1 MNWAQL
7 GTPLLL
13 VLLIIAVAVAHATQK
28 HKAERVTEW
37 FLSAVESGDA
47 QAAADFFCEDGILL
61 GTVSQIERRGA
72 DIRKYFDY
80 FANLPNLRV
89 VERTHE
95 ISELEPD
102 VYVDNAVVTW
112 AWDEHEPLTA
122 RMSFGVKNGCIFEL
136 HSSEL
141 PHESEKLHEASGKW

>member
-1 MNWAQL
+1 MNWA
-7 GTPLLL
+7 PLLFII
-13 VLLIIAVAVAHATQK
+13 LIFAVGYAHVTQK
-28 HKAERVTEW
+28 HAAELVTER
-37 FLSAVESGDA
+37 FLEAVESGDPPA
-47 QAAADFFCEDGILL
+47 VAALFCPDAILL
-61 GTVSQIERRGA
+61 GTVSQIERRGR

-80 FANLPNLRV
+80 FANLPNIHV
-89 VERTHE
+89 VERKHE

-102 VYVDNAVVTW
+102 IYVDNAVVTW

-122 RMSFGVKNGCIFEL
+122 RMSFVVKNGCIFEL

>member
-1 MNWAQL
+1 MNWA
-7 GTPLLL
+7 PLLFI
-13 VLLIIAVAVAHATQK
+13 LLILAVGYAHVTQK
-28 HKAERVTEW
+28 HAAEQVTER
-37 FLSAVESGDA
+37 FLEAVQSGDPRA
-47 QAAADFFCEDGILL
+47 VAALFCPDAILL
-61 GTVSQIERRGA
+61 GTVSQIERRGR

-80 FANLPNLRV
+80 FAKLPNIHV

-102 VYVDNAVVTW
+102 IYVDNALVTW
-112 AWDEHEPLTA
+112 AWDGHEPLTA
-122 RMSFGVKNGCIFEL
+122 RMSFMVKDGCIFEL